1 MLFEYS
7 EFSPN
12 AHRMILAHSE
22 YIGSRMQLE
31 CSSNSVGIFRML
43 SKCSECKSNAI
54 RLQFECCPNNAHRK
68 VPRMLYECRQ
78 NVRRMAAEYGSS
90 VQECKQNAAGIP
102 RMYLECTL
110 NVTRMSR
117 ILPDYFLIGY
127 KMLPNLAFSSVST
140 QPLYGDPGRCCFA
153 PDSCPPARPAWKRCR
168 GAYEKK
174 EDQKTQKILDPSMA
188 VRVEKKAVRT
198 LRQTDWGA
206 RSRRPAVLL

>member
-1 MLFEYS
+1 MIFLRMLFEYS

-12 AHRMILAHSE
+12 VHRMILAHSE
-22 YIGSRMQLE
+22 CIGSRMQLE

-54 RLQFECCPNNAHRK
+54 VRLQLECCQNNARRK

-90 VQECKQNAAGIP
+90 VQEFKQNAAGIL
-102 RMYLECTL
+102 RMYLECTW

-117 ILPDYFLIGY
+117 IQPDYFPIGY

-140 QPLYGDPGRCCFA
+140 LNTTA
-153 PDSCPPARPAWKRCR
+153 IWRPW
-168 GAYEKK
+168 
-174 EDQKTQKILDPSMA
+174 
-188 VRVEKKAVRT
+188 T
-198 LRQTDWGA
+198 LLLC
-206 RSRRPAVLL
+206 SR

>member
-1 MLFEYS
+1 MLKIRATFGQHRHKKWFLRMLFEYS

-140 QPLYGDPGRCCFA
+140 LNTTA
-153 PDSCPPARPAWKRCR
+153 IWRPW
-168 GAYEKK
+168 
-174 EDQKTQKILDPSMA
+174 
-188 VRVEKKAVRT
+188 T
-198 LRQTDWGA
+198 LLLC
-206 RSRRPAVLL
+206 SR